1 MTRGASL
8 PAASRAG
15 NQLKN
20 GARRAGSTVSS
31 TASQPVASDAD
42 YGVGPGRPPRENQ
55 FKPGKSGNPNGAK
68 PKSPSIALDLKLAL
82 ERALNKTAKLNQGE
96 KERIVTMAVVGIEQP
111 GLQFAKA
118 DRHARRDLLAF
129 ADFGMDLLA
138 GHHQATLRAAR
149 SVNR

>member
-1 MTRGASL
+1 M
-8 PAASRAG
+8 
-15 NQLKN
+15 
-20 GARRAGSTVSS
+20 
-31 TASQPVASDAD
+31 
-42 YGVGPGRPPRENQ
+42 GPGRPPRENQ

-96 KERIVTMAVVGIEQP
+96 KERIVTSIEQL
-111 GLQFAKA
+111 GLQFAKG

-138 GHHQATLRAAR
+138 GQHQATLRAAR